1 MEVVIKVLKVKE
13 ATPRVASAFNQEYK
27 RLRIFNAANILPVIG
42 ACVSLPDFIIVS
54 QYMPHGSLYYL
65 LHEQTGI

>member
-54 QYMPHGSLYYL
+54 QYMPHGSLYYF